1 MNKMWLI
8 ARREYLYN
16 LRRPA
21 FLFAVFGAPLFTF
34 FMWFVIFALISNS
47 ESDIESVG
55 KVGYVDQAGLL
66 ANPTFPGDG
75 ADRFVA
81 FADETAARA
90 ELDAR
95 TIGAYFVLPPEYLRN
110 GAVPLYS
117 FSGAPEALKDEI
129 ETFLLANLSQQLPAG
144 VPLDRI
150 QSPVEL
156 TVHANDSGRDLTEA
170 NVPALVFIPMIFAFV
185 FLMAAGVTSGYLM
198 NGIVEER
205 TNRIMEILVTSV
217 TPTQILGGKILGL
230 GALGLTQIVIWLAA
244 GALLIRFG
252 QNIPALSGVAFPVDL
267 MIVLLVYFVLA
278 YFLLA
283 AIQAGIGALVGSE
296 EESRQYA
303 SILSI
308 LFIIPFFFIITF
320 VTEPNGTTAMI
331 LTFIPFTSPM
341 TMLLRLGFGAVP
353 AWQIVASMLILLVT
367 TILIAWLSARVFR
380 WALLR
385 YGKRLSLRDVWRGL
399 RSSSRMETVAA
410 HSAQQEG

>member
-8 ARREYLYN
+8 AKREYLYN

-21 FLFAVFGAPLFTF
+21 FLFAVFGAPIFTF
-34 FMWFVIFALISNS
+34 VMWFIIFALISNS
-47 ESDIESVG
+47 ETDITSVG

-66 ANPTFPGDG
+66 ANPTFPNDG
-75 ADRFVA
+75 AERFVA
-81 FADETAARA
+81 FADEAAARA

-95 TIGAYFVLPPEYLRN
+95 TIGAYFVLPPEYLQN

-117 FSGAPEALKDEI
+117 FSGAPEALKNEI
-129 ETFLLANLSQQLPAG
+129 ETFLLANLSQRLPADL
-144 VPLDRI
+144 PLDRI
-150 QSPVEL
+150 QNPVTL

-170 NVPALVFIPMIFAFV
+170 NVPALIFIPMIFAFV
-185 FLMAAGVTSGYLM
+185 FLIAAGVTSGYLM

-217 TPTQILGGKILGL
+217 TPTQLLGGKILGL
-230 GALGLTQIVIWLAA
+230 GALGLTQIVIWLVA

-252 QNIPALSGVAFPVDL
+252 QTLPALDGIVFPTDL

-283 AIQAGIGALVGSE
+283 AVQAGIGALVGSE
-296 EESRQYA
+296 EESRQYS
-303 SILSI
+303 SILAI
-308 LFIIPFFFIITF
+308 LFVIPFFFIVTF
-320 VTEPNGTTAMI
+320 MSEPNGTTAMI

-341 TMLLRLGFGAVP
+341 SMLLRLGFGAVP
-353 AWQIVASMLILLVT
+353 AWQIVASVVILLVT

-385 YGKRLSLRDVWRGL
+385 YGKHFSLRDIWRGL

-410 HSAQQEG
+410 QSAQQEG

>member
-34 FMWFVIFALISNS
+34 FMWFIIFTLILNS
-47 ESDIESVG
+47 ANDVESVG

-66 ANPTFPGDG
+66 ANPVFPKDG

-81 FADETAARA
+81 FADETTARA

-95 TIGAYFVLPPEYLRN
+95 TIGAYFVLPAAYLQN
-110 GAVPLYS
+110 GFVPVYS
-117 FSGAPEALKDEI
+117 YGGSPEALKSEI
-129 ETFLLANLSQQLPAG
+129 EALLLANLSQKLPAD
-144 VPLDRI
+144 VPLERI
-150 QSPVEL
+150 QNPVEL

-170 NVPALVFIPMIFAFV
+170 NLPALIFIPMVFAFV
-185 FLMAAGVTSGYLM
+185 FLIAAGVTSGYLM

-205 TNRIMEILVTSV
+205 TNRIMEVLVTSV
-217 TPTQILGGKILGL
+217 TPMQLLGGKILGL
-230 GALGLTQIVIWLAA
+230 GALGLTQIVIWLVA
-244 GALLIRFG
+244 GVLLIRFG
-252 QNIPALSGVAFPVDL
+252 QNIPALNGIVFPVDL

-308 LFIIPFFFIITF
+308 LFIIPFFFIGTF
-320 VTEPNGTTAMI
+320 MSEPSGTMAVI
-331 LTFIPFTSPM
+331 LSFIPFTAPM

-353 AWQIVASMLILLVT
+353 AWQLAASVLILLVT
-367 TILIAWLSARVFR
+367 TVLIVWLSARVFR

-385 YGKRLSLRDVWRGL
+385 YGKHFSLRDVWRGL
-399 RSSSRMETVAA
+399 RSPARMETVAA
-410 HSAQQEG
+410 HSPVQEV